1 MVEMWKMIPSHNQ
14 GLQSNHL
21 WSHCSFLCSSTVADV
36 AQRDRGDVLSNF
48 IRWHHCPGLQVRCWK
63 ADTETSTLTLVL
75 HSWASGWH
83 LLSQRQICFWA
94 SGEAGGVTSQG
105 KKVSCLTRSGN
116 WDAPRTERQAA
127 AGAASDVWLF
137 HCWLQECPVSQQS
150 GPEMQ
155 YVWWIWSRP
164 TLEIPFL
171 WWISAGSPHSTCLW
185 CCLHL

>member
-1 MVEMWKMIPSHNQ
+1 MTS
-14 GLQSNHL
+14 L
-21 WSHCSFLCSSTVADV
+21 WSRCGKWFHPIIRGYRAITSGPLFISLLINCCWRCTEG
-36 AQRDRGDVLSNF
+36 QRGRAVKLYSLTSLSGLAGEVLKG
-48 IRWHHCPGLQVRCWK
+48 WHW
-63 ADTETSTLTLVL
+63 D
-75 HSWASGWH
+75 WASGWH
-83 LLSQRQICFWA
+83 LSSQRQICFWA

-116 WDAPRTERQAA
+116 WDAPRTKRQAVT
-127 AGAASDVWLF
+127 GAASDVRLF
-137 HCWLQECPVSQQS
+137 HRWLQECPVSQQS